1 VECTAFTGSLS
12 LVRYLIQHLLEWGP
26 KMTIPYLERLR
37 QLRADFFDEHNLEK
51 RQEILDRMLFVL
63 EAQIRAR
70 KLDELESKRKS
81 SPIVRRREER
91 ISLYL

>member
-1 VECTAFTGSLS
+1 MS
-12 LVRYLIQHLLEWGP
+12 
-26 KMTIPYLERLR
+26 IPYIERLR
-37 QLRADFFDEHNLEK
+37 QLRLELLRERDLEN

-70 KLDELESKRKS
+70 KLEEVESKPKTG
-81 SPIVRRREER
+81 PIVRRRKER